1 MQHFSGHCFST
12 ACTTTEA
19 AHGTDWS
26 PSCTATLA
34 TCTHSTPKQSSRKGS
49 LNSLHPGLADLC
61 SACCT
66 FPAQSHPTPGHLT
79 HHMPNP
85 GPLNTTKALA
95 PSPFAPPLHPHPRP
109 PRSDASGHLEIDLG
123 NLSAYDPTPLN
134 PEDFTPLNRG
144 AKCLELATAMTQ
156 ALVSQLFALPSEA
169 VQGGRLAHLPPPST
183 ALPREKP
190 IPKPKPLTKWQK
202 FAQVG
207 AVDGV
212 GVRV

>member
-1 MQHFSGHCFST
+1 V
-12 ACTTTEA
+12 
-19 AHGTDWS
+19 
-26 PSCTATLA
+26 
-34 TCTHSTPKQSSRKGS
+34 
-49 LNSLHPGLADLC
+49 
-61 SACCT
+61 
-66 FPAQSHPTPGHLT
+66 
-79 HHMPNP
+79 
-85 GPLNTTKALA
+85 
-95 PSPFAPPLHPHPRP
+95 
-109 PRSDASGHLEIDLG
+109 DLG
-123 NLSAYDPTPLN
+123 NLSAYDPSPLN

-207 AVDGV
+207 AVNCAEGARGQVMRKRGDWGRPCV
-212 GVRV
+212 LMIATASYTVL